1 MMVAINI
8 LTSRKKKV
16 DTSIKNILN
25 AMEQGVFTAS
35 TKARLEELE
44 QEQAKLSRSIE
55 MEKALRPTHTRARVV
70 YWLEQFRGGDIND
83 PAYRENLVR
92 IFVNAIYL
100 YDDGRIKIAL
110 NFAGD
115 NNTVDLNFIENAD
128 NSDAESVRIS
138 LKEVH
143 HEKDL

>member
-1 MMVAINI
+1 MRV
-8 LTSRKKKV
+8 
-16 DTSIKNILN
+16 
-25 AMEQGVFTAS
+25 
-35 TKARLEELE
+35 
-44 QEQAKLSRSIE
+44 
-55 MEKALRPTHTRARVV
+55 RVV

-83 PAYRENLVR
+83 PVYRENLVR

-100 YDDGRIKIAL
+100 YDDGHIKIAL

-115 NNTVDLNFIENAD
+115 SNTVDLNFIESAD

-143 HEKDL
+143 Q